1 MKQIDEKVAQAVMYG
16 DWLASCNTIVSWE
29 GNRFTVVLHGNVIA
43 KGHRSEEGEPVVDW
57 ASFCGH
63 YTNVTIRRLN
73 AIGVDTKE
81 LARKEKVGKYEARRI
96 A

>member
-1 MKQIDEKVAQAVMYG
+1 MKNIDARVAQAVMYG

-29 GNRFTVVLHGNVIA
+29 GGKFTVVLHGNVIA

-73 AIGVDTKE
+73 AIGVDTKA
-81 LARKEKVGKYEARRI
+81 LRKKEIEEGKI
-96 A
+96 

>member
-1 MKQIDEKVAQAVMYG
+1 MKDIDAKVAQAVMYG

-29 GNRFTVVLHGNVIA
+29 GSRFTVVLHGNVIA
-43 KGHRSEEGEPVVDW
+43 KGHRSEEGEPVVDF
-57 ASFCGH
+57 ATFAGH

-81 LARKEKVGKYEARRI
+81 LARKEKVGRYGRDG
-96 A
+96 

>member
-1 MKQIDEKVAQAVMYG
+1 MKDIDARVAQAVMYG
-16 DWLASCNTIVSWE
+16 DWFAGCNTLVAWE
-29 GNRFTVVLHGNVIA
+29 GRKFTVVLHGNVIA

-73 AIGVDTKE
+73 AIGVDTRE
-81 LARKEKVGKYEARRI
+81 LAKKEKVGRYSE
-96 A
+96 

>member
-1 MKQIDEKVAQAVMYG
+1 MKDIDARVAQAVMYG

-29 GNRFTVVLHGNVIA
+29 GGKFTVVLHGNVIA

-73 AIGVDTKE
+73 AIGVDTKV
-81 LARKEKVGKYEARRI
+81 LRKKEIEEGKL
-96 A
+96 